1 MKSVRPE
8 VTGRAGATTTG
19 AAATTTVASIDPDEL
34 IAATSAAKLLHVQPA
49 TLTCWR
55 YEKRG
60 PRFVKIGRFVFYR
73 RADLSEWLAAQLR
86 EATA

>member
-1 MKSVRPE
+1 MKTICPE
-8 VTGRAGATTTG
+8 VTGRAAG
-19 AAATTTVASIDPDEL
+19 AAPVASIDPAEL

-60 PRFVKIGRFVFYR
+60 PRFVKIGRSVFYR
-73 RADLSEWLAAQLR
+73 RTDLSEWLAGQLH
-86 EATA
+86 EPQAA

>member
-8 VTGRAGATTTG
+8 VTGRAAG
-19 AAATTTVASIDPDEL
+19 AAVASIDPDEL
-34 IAATSAAKLLHVQPA
+34 IAATAAAKLLHVRPA

-55 YEKRG
+55 YEERG
-60 PRFVKIGRFVFYR
+60 PRFVKVGRFVFYR

-86 EATA
+86 EPKAA